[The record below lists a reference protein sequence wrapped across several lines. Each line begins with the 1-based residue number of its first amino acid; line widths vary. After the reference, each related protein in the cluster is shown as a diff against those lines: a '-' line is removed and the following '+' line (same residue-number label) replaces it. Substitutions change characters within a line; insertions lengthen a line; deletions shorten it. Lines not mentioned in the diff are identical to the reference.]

1 MNCCLYIDLE
11 KMTLLICIQ
20 LSLND
25 RNKEIKYLVVNRNH
39 KKANSSTDVITR
51 FEMMTTGKSKID
63 KVAPKGNK

>member
-1 MNCCLYIDLE
+1 M
-11 KMTLLICIQ
+11 
-20 LSLND
+20 SLND

-63 KVAPKGNK
+63 KVAPKGNKWDQNIYMDNK

>member
-1 MNCCLYIDLE
+1 M
-11 KMTLLICIQ
+11 
-20 LSLND
+20 ND
-25 RNKEIKYLVVNRNH
+25 RNKEIKYLEVNRNH

>member
-1 MNCCLYIDLE
+1 M
-11 KMTLLICIQ
+11 
-20 LSLND
+20 SLND